1 MKPVLVAKPP
11 VPQTDTKLSHVIVI
25 DPTPGT
31 LWTGLRELASQR
43 ELIFFLVWRNIR
55 IRYQQTIL
63 GMTWAIIQPIT
74 TMIVFS
80 LFFGGLARIPSDGVP
95 YPIFSFT
102 ALVPW
107 TMFATSIVQSSQSL
121 VGNANLIRKIYF
133 PRLVIPISTTLSV
146 VVDFLLSFIVLLVM
160 IAFYMLLLPA
170 DVSPLLSVTPLD
182 LPSLGTNGIQITAN
196 VIYLPLFF
204 LLALTTSLGVGL
216 WFSAMNVQFRDVRYT
231 IPFIT
236 QLWLFITPIA
246 YPSSLLSEPLRTIYG
261 INPMVGVV
269 EGFRWALLGV
279 DTAPGPIIIV
289 STLVSALLFMSGL
302 WYFKRM
308 EDSFADVV

>member
-1 MKPVLVAKPP
+1 MVAKPP